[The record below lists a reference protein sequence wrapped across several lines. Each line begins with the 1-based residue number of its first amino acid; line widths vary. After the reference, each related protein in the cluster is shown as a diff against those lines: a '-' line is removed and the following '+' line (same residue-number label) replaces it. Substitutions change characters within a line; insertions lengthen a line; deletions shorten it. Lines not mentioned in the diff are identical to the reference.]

1 MKDKVALF
9 NVSDFVRRSRFS
21 SLGLAY
27 IASYLRKFSTHNDIS
42 IVEGDGMRKLEFLKP
57 DIVGLFSVSQSFNE
71 ACAVAGAIKRRY
83 GIPVIVGG
91 YHISALPQT
100 LPDAFDIGVIGEGE
114 ETMKELVDVLAASG
128 LDRERLR
135 SVRGI
140 AFRDTDGRVRVTP
153 ERGYIRDLDSIPL
166 PARDLQEPSAFPS
179 IITSRGC
186 PYRCIFCSSVK
197 YWGAPRF
204 HSPGYVVNE
213 IKDIIARYYPV
224 HISIWDDL
232 FIANRARLE
241 AICGLLK
248 KDRINKKVSFG
259 CAVRSNLVTPELCR
273 LLRDMNIRRVSIGFE
288 SGSARILS
296 MLKCNSV
303 TVEQHVRAVELLK
316 KAGIFTTGTFM
327 IGSPTETEQ
336 DLRDTLNLITRLK
349 LRGGGSIS
357 LAAPLP
363 GTELWAYA
371 KQKGLLDERTNPSML
386 GLMSTDFA
394 APEQFKGILLTDQ
407 VPRNVFFKL
416 AQEMQRQSNKYYI
429 RGLFHYS
436 NLSWTNIRFVFA
448 RPAEVLA
455 MVRYLV
461 KSLFKKASLME
472 RYVFY
477 YKKMAD

>member
-9 NVSDFVRRSRFS
+9 NVSDFVRKSRFS

-83 GIPVIVGG
+83 GIPVIVGS

-100 LPDAFDIGVIGEGE
+100 LPDTFDIGVIGEGE

-204 HSPGYVVNE
+204 HSPG
-213 IKDIIARYYPV
+213 
-224 HISIWDDL
+224 
-232 FIANRARLE
+232 
-241 AICGLLK
+241 
-248 KDRINKKVSFG
+248 
-259 CAVRSNLVTPELCR
+259 
-273 LLRDMNIRRVSIGFE
+273 
-288 SGSARILS
+288 
-296 MLKCNSV
+296 
-303 TVEQHVRAVELLK
+303 
-316 KAGIFTTGTFM
+316 
-327 IGSPTETEQ
+327 
-336 DLRDTLNLITRLK
+336 
-349 LRGGGSIS
+349 
-357 LAAPLP
+357 
-363 GTELWAYA
+363 
-371 KQKGLLDERTNPSML
+371 
-386 GLMSTDFA
+386 
-394 APEQFKGILLTDQ
+394 
-407 VPRNVFFKL
+407 
-416 AQEMQRQSNKYYI
+416 
-429 RGLFHYS
+429 
-436 NLSWTNIRFVFA
+436 
-448 RPAEVLA
+448 
-455 MVRYLV
+455 
-461 KSLFKKASLME
+461 
-472 RYVFY
+472 
-477 YKKMAD
+477 